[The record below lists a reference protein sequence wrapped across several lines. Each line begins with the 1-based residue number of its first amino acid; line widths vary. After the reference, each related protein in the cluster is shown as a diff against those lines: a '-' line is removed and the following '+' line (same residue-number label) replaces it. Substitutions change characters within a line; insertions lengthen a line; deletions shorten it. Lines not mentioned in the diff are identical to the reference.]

1 VHAADGLAIHCSKIG
16 GLDHFIRD
24 HVMLTPQ
31 DDLLG
36 HQLPTTFDHVG
47 TSDVRWTERYWYTAH
62 PKSGELIFDAGLG
75 YYPNRN
81 VMDGFA
87 GVTIGTTQYNFR
99 ASRRLRPNPLD
110 TTIGPLRFQVIE
122 GLRHHRVTLAPNESP
137 LSFELDYFATLPG
150 AEEAQSYRRR
160 NGWLEEDLTR
170 MNQFARWRGWLA
182 VDGKRYEIDEDNWWG
197 QRDHS
202 WGVRSVHNTDPMR
215 PPVANHRNFYWMW
228 CMFQFEDFGISVFL
242 KERAPGKL
250 IYLSGSEVSK
260 DAGVKKERHVVAV
273 EHDITWADDPLGQS
287 WERAELLLHFADGGT
302 RKLDIKTI
310 TPRFYLKGGMYGGL
324 NGWHHGDDRGAL
336 STGHDVWDLTDAA
349 TRQTACTLSD
359 HVCKITSEG
368 LAGMGI
374 AEYGVAAGYP
384 RYEAPQR
391 FPAI

>member
-1 VHAADGLAIHCSKIG
+1 
-16 GLDHFIRD
+16 
-24 HVMLTPQ
+24 MLTPQ

-62 PKSGELIFDAGLG
+62 PRSCDLIFDSGLG

-99 ASRRLRPNPLD
+99 ASRHLRPNPLD
-110 TTIGPLRFQVIE
+110 TTIGPLRFQVLE

-137 LSFELDYFATLPG
+137 LSFELDYLACLPG
-150 AEEAQSYRRR
+150 TEEAQSYRRR

-170 MNQFARWRGWLA
+170 MNQFARWHGWLA
-182 VDGKRYEIDEDNWWG
+182 VDGKRYEVDETNWWG

-202 WGVRSVHNTDPMR
+202 WGVRSVHNTDPLR

-228 CMFQFEDFGISVFL
+228 CMFQFEDFGVSVFL
-242 KERAPGKL
+242 KERAPGKT
-250 IYLSGSEVSK
+250 IYLSGNEVRINE
-260 DAGVKKERHVVAV
+260 AGGKKERHVTAI

-287 WERAELLLHFADGGT
+287 WERAEFVLHFADGGT
-302 RKLDIKTI
+302 RKLDVKT
-310 TPRFYLKGGMYGGL
+310 TKPRFYLKGGMYGGL
-324 NGWHHGDDRGAL
+324 NGWNHGDDRGAL
-336 STGHDVWDLTDAA
+336 ATAHDVWDLTVAA
-349 TRQTACTLSD
+349 TRDTARTLSD
-359 HVCKITSEG
+359 HVCTVTSEG
-368 LAGMGI
+368 SDGMGI
-374 AEYGVAAGYP
+374 AEYGVASGYP